1 MNIIASNKGTFI
13 YFLAILLVGIFTCG
27 QTFTVASQA
36 AMPAISVQ
44 IIGDY
49 CPSVQVRA
57 GMQIAWTNLDNVDK
71 ALIIESDGDEGTI
84 LDLQGTDLLEVADTF
99 SISLNEPGHYVY
111 YCSSDRTASGTI
123 TVLQ

>member
-57 GMQIAWTNLDNVDK
+57 GMQIAWTNLDNEDK

-99 SISLNEPGHYVY
+99 SISLNEPGQYVY